1 MSDQPPVF
9 LLPEAPRLLLI
20 QPRKSEVTIKSGQ
33 TLIKYLQTHS
43 YAASESSS
51 IIACHAAT
59 FLSPDTKHIS
69 LSPSRSLD
77 WGQRSPAFLNYKLGP
92 RNVPRGRL
100 DSPSNPS
107 LVHY

>member
-20 QPRKSEVTIKSGQ
+20 QPRKSEVTIKSGL

-59 FLSPDTKHIS
+59 FLSPDTKHIFLS
-69 LSPSRSLD
+69 LPPP
-77 WGQRSPAFLNYKLGP
+77 GLGSTQSCISQ
-92 RNVPRGRL
+92 L
-100 DSPSNPS
+100 
-107 LVHY
+107 

>member
-9 LLPEAPRLLLI
+9 LPPGARSLVLI
-20 QPRKSEVTIKSGQ
+20 QQRKSQVTIKSGL

-69 LSPSRSLD
+69 LSLPPAAWIGVNEVLHFSIISWDQGMYRGED
-77 WGQRSPAFLNYKLGP
+77 WTLLPTP
-92 RNVPRGRL
+92 V
-100 DSPSNPS
+100 
-107 LVHY
+107 